1 MTLPEALRRA
11 LTILREEKR
20 GVVLA
25 TSQCKYRLA
34 PSDQHPRRG
43 YLMWLSVRYDD
54 EWQPWSTVENF
65 DVDDIL
71 TDKWSV
77 H

>member
-11 LTILREEKR
+11 LAILRKEKR
-20 GVVLA
+20 GVLLT
-25 TSQCKYRLA
+25 TSQCRYRLA
-34 PSDQHPRRG
+34 PSGEHPRG
-43 YLMWLSVRYDD
+43 YLISLSIRYNS
-54 EWQPWSTVENF
+54 EWQPWGTVANF
-65 DVDDIL
+65 DVDDII

>member
-1 MTLPEALRRA
+1 MNLPAALRRA

-20 GVVLA
+20 GVLLTTA
-25 TSQCKYRLA
+25 RCRYRLA
-34 PSDQHPRRG
+34 PSDQPPRG
-43 YLMWLSVRYDD
+43 YLMWRSVLYND
-54 EWQPWSTVENF
+54 EWQPWDAVWNF
-65 DVDDIL
+65 DVDDVL

>member
-20 GVVLA
+20 GVVLT
-25 TSQCKYRLA
+25 TSRCKYRLA
-34 PSDQHPRRG
+34 PSDQHPRG
-43 YLMWLSVRYDD
+43 YLMSLSVRYND
-54 EWQPWSTVENF
+54 EWQPWGTVGNF

>member
-1 MTLPEALRRA
+1 MNLPAALRKA
-11 LTILREEKR
+11 LTILRDQKR
-20 GVVLA
+20 GVLLT
-25 TSQCKYRLA
+25 TSRCRYRLA
-34 PSDQHPRRG
+34 PSDQQPRG
-43 YLMWLSVRYDD
+43 YEMWLSVRYNG
-54 EWQPWSTVENF
+54 EWQPWGTVGHF